1 VRIPIQTGKADRLG
15 FGRFPAPSALLALAF
30 FSAAGSAYA
39 QTGAIL
45 CTVTE
50 NGAPARG
57 TFEAEQSGKEIGS
70 GSCGDSLAV
79 PPGKYRVSV
88 TLDGALD
95 SPTKSADVAVT
106 AGKTAPL
113 TIDFKTGVLEVRVE
127 AKAQGGTAQINVN
140 RGSERIGTI
149 GSNVPARLSTGAYE
163 VVVRLG
169 GQERRFAVD
178 LRPGQ
183 RRLVRAQF

>member
-1 VRIPIQTGKADRLG
+1 MRIPIQTGKADRLV
-15 FGRFPAPSALLALAF
+15 FGRGRAPSALLAVALL
-30 FSAAGSAYA
+30 SAAGSAHA

-57 TFEAEQSGKEIGS
+57 TFEAKQSGKKVGS
-70 GSCGDSLAV
+70 GSCGDALTV
-79 PPGKYRVSV
+79 PPGQYKVSL

-95 SPTKSADVAVT
+95 TPTKIANVT
-106 AGKTAPL
+106 VKAGKTAPL

-127 AKAQGGTAQINVN
+127 AKAQGGTAQITVM
-140 RGSERIGTI
+140 RGSERIGTV
-149 GSNVPARLSTGAYE
+149 GSGVPARLTAGAYE

-169 GQERRFAVD
+169 GQERRFDVD

>member
-1 VRIPIQTGKADRLG
+1 
-15 FGRFPAPSALLALAF
+15 
-30 FSAAGSAYA
+30 
-39 QTGAIL
+39 
-45 CTVTE
+45 VTE

-57 TFEAEQSGKEIGS
+57 TFEAKQSGKQIGS
-70 GSCGDSLAV
+70 GSCGDSFAV
-79 PPGKYRVSV
+79 PPGKYSVSV

-95 SPTKSADVAVT
+95 SPSKTAEVT
-106 AGKTAPL
+106 VKAAKTAPF
-113 TIDFKTGVLEVRVE
+113 TVDFKTGVLEVRVE

-149 GSNVPARLSTGAYE
+149 GSNVPAHLSAGAYE

-169 GQERRFAVD
+169 GQERRFDVD

>member
-1 VRIPIQTGKADRLG
+1 MDRLS
-15 FGRFPAPSALLALAF
+15 FKTVRARSALLAVALL
-30 FSAAGSAYA
+30 SAAGSAHA

-57 TFEAEQSGKEIGS
+57 TFEAEQSGKKVGS
-70 GSCGDSLAV
+70 GSCGDSLPI

-95 SPTKSADVAVT
+95 SPHKTAEVTVT

-113 TIDFKTGVLEVRVE
+113 TVDFKTGVLEVRVE

-149 GSNVPARLSTGAYE
+149 GSSVPARLSTGAYE

-169 GQERRFAVD
+169 GQERRFDVD

-183 RRLVRAQF
+183 RRLIRAQF

>member
-1 VRIPIQTGKADRLG
+1 MRIPIQTGNGDRLG
-15 FGRFPAPSALLALAF
+15 FRRVRAPSALLAVTLLF
-30 FSAAGSAYA
+30 AAGSAHA

-45 CTVTE
+45 CTLTE

-57 TFEAEQSGKEIGS
+57 TLEAEQSGKEVGS
-70 GSCGDSLAV
+70 GSCGDPLAV

-95 SPTKSADVAVT
+95 TPTKTADVTVT

-127 AKAQGGTAQINVN
+127 TKAQGGTAQITVM
-140 RGSERIGTI
+140 RGSERIGTV
-149 GSNVPARLSTGAYE
+149 GSSVPARLSAGAYG

-169 GQERRFAVD
+169 GQERRFDVD

>member
-1 VRIPIQTGKADRLG
+1 MRIPIQTGNGDRLG
-15 FGRFPAPSALLALAF
+15 FGGARIAWALLAAAL
-30 FSAAGSAYA
+30 FSAAGWAHA
-39 QTGAIL
+39 QTGAIR

-57 TFEAEQSGKEIGS
+57 TFEAAQSGKQVGA
-70 GSCGDSLAV
+70 GSCGDPLAL
-79 PPGKYRVSV
+79 PPGRYEVSV

-95 SPTKSADVAVT
+95 SPTKTTSVAVT
-106 AGKTAPL
+106 AGKTTPL
-113 TIDFKTGVLEVRVE
+113 TTDFKTGVLEVQIE
-127 AKAQGGTAQINVN
+127 SKARGGTAQITVS
-140 RGSERIGTI
+140 RGSERIGTL
-149 GSNVPARLSTGAYE
+149 GSNVPARLSAGTYA

-169 GQERRFAVD
+169 GQEQRYDVD